1 MSARIAVPPNF
12 DMAEICRA
20 AGSGGVAHRYYENGN
35 LVVDDVSQEALDAAL
50 AAYDPAKPAV
60 PEVVTMRQAR
70 LALLQAGLLAQVNTA
85 IASADDAT
93 KITWEF
99 SSEVQRNNPLVSTLA
114 AALNLSDAQLN
125 NLFTLAATL

>member
-1 MSARIAVPPNF
+1 MPAKTAVPANY
-12 DMAEICRA
+12 DLVSISKA
-20 AGSGGVAHRYYENGN
+20 AGSIGDNNRRYEDGF

-93 KITWEF
+93 KIAWEF

-125 NLFTLAATL
+125 NLVTLAATL

>member
-1 MSARIAVPPNF
+1 MPAKTAVPANY
-12 DMAEICRA
+12 DLVSISKA
-20 AGSGGVAHRYYENGN
+20 AGSIGDNNRRYEDGF

-93 KITWEF
+93 KIAWEF